1 MSGAKKGDGTKFK
14 GGKENPNYLALGSER
29 KRHGYIQ
36 VKTINLEG
44 QEVWIPKHRYLYEK
58 HYGPIP
64 KGSAVVFGD
73 GDSTNFDLDNL
84 ILVTKGQLAF
94 MNRYGLRSDNAD
106 ITRSGAICAELML
119 RIARA
124 KKDFGNG
131 KER

>member
-1 MSGAKKGDGTKFK
+1 MSGVKKGNRTKFK
-14 GGKENPNYLALGSER
+14 GGKGNPNYLTIGSER
-29 KRHGYIQ
+29 KRGGYTQ
-36 VKTINLEG
+36 VKAINIDG
-44 QEVWIPKHRYLYEK
+44 QEVWMPKHRYLYEK

-64 KGSAVVFGD
+64 KGSVVVFGD

-119 RIARA
+119 RIARS
-124 KKDFGNG
+124 KK
-131 KER
+131 RT